1 MKFNCSRI
9 LFLFLSLVCFS
20 TSLTFVSC
28 NDNAEK
34 RDAENMKDAKKK
46 EIIFEN
52 INKGWN
58 FSNPRLVP
66 ASQSIVN
73 KWNEWRQFVEELN
86 LKPKSSIGAF
96 QKKAKTL
103 SKKVSDLNN
112 TIPAPFNKP
121 EIKSRISVL
130 TTKINAIN
138 LFINLD
144 DIPDQKVVTLV
155 SEINQEML
163 SLTQQMDEIIR
174 KNAIPKEEGESDM
187 IRMLDT
193 SRAIPSVKKDK
204 ILP

>member
-1 MKFNCSRI
+1 MT
-9 LFLFLSLVCFS
+9 L
-20 TSLTFVSC
+20 VSC
-28 NDNAEK
+28 NDNSEK
-34 RDAENMKDAKKK
+34 RDAENRKDAKKK
-46 EIIFEN
+46 EVIFEN

-58 FSNPRLVP
+58 FSNPTLVP
-66 ASQSIVN
+66 ESQSIVN
-73 KWNEWRQFVEELN
+73 KWNEWRLFVDELN

-103 SKKVSDLNN
+103 SKKVSDLSN

-155 SEINQEML
+155 SEINQEMV
-163 SLTQQMDEIIR
+163 SLTQQMNEIMR